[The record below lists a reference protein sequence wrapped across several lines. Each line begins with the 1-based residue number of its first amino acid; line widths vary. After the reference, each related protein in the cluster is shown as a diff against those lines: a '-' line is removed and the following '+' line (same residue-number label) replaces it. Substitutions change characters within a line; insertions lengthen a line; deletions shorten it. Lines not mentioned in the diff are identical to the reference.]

1 MALLS
6 ASLLFITVSFD
17 PPEQL
22 PVLPWPNAGV
32 TRAIIPAEA
41 RMALGILVRIQQLS
55 TGAIGKIDGGL
66 YGFVCAH
73 VSQNT
78 ALN

>member
-1 MALLS
+1 M
-6 ASLLFITVSFD
+6 VSFG

-32 TRAIIPAEA
+32 TQAITPAEA
-41 RMALGILVRIQQLS
+41 RMALGIHVRIQQLS
-55 TGAIGKIDGGL
+55 TGTIGKIDGSF
-66 YGFVCAH
+66 YSFACAH
-73 VSQNT
+73 VPQTT